1 MRMYLMH
8 VEGMGPRGGAAWIAF
23 DKRGRRMATRSTK
36 GRVVAAAVDKFP
48 DITHV
53 TTFTG
58 DGIARRAEFAAQMAD
73 WIQHARL
80 DYPHKADCEHCAD
93 FEDCPMDGKPLPCA
107 THAPMKVVD

>member
-8 VEGMGPRGGAAWIAF
+8 VEGMGPRGGTAWIAF

-53 TTFTG
+53 TTYT
-58 DGIARRAEFAAQMAD
+58 DGIARRSEWAAQMAD
-73 WIQHARL
+73 YTMHARE
-80 DYPHKADCEHCAD
+80 DYPHKADCRLCTE
-93 FEDCPMDGKPLPCA
+93 FEECPMDGGPLPCA
-107 THAPMKVVD
+107 KHAPMKVVD